1 MVSSE
6 ESDGSE
12 SLGVP
17 EEGNEMLTFDFHVL
31 IFLGWGESKSENV
44 HRAGLFFRSDLNG
57 GRFGARRMI
66 F

>member
-44 HRAGLFFRSDLNG
+44 RRAGLFFSIGLKWG
-57 GRFGARRMI
+57 
-66 F
+66 